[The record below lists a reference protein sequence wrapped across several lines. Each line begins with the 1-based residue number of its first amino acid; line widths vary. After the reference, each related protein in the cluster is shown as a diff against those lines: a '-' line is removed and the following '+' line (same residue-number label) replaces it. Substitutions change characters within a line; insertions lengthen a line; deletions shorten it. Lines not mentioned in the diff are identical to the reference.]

1 MKGIILKKR
10 MDRSN
15 GLLTMGIISALT
27 VTGCASNGENRS
39 EAIYSP
45 SPAPMQAKPQQPPP
59 AAQTTGQATQAVE
72 LTSTAPEQYTVKK
85 GDTLW
90 DISGHFLTKPWYWP
104 EIWYANPKI
113 RNPHLIY
120 PGDIISLYY
129 VDGQPRLSVN
139 RHTAGISRHR
149 LQKLSPSIHTYDLDD
164 KDVGVP
170 VKAIRPFLI
179 RPQIVAEEELKQAAH
194 IVDSQENHLI
204 YGSGDRVYARGL
216 TNPRM
221 GTRYSTFRP
230 GKRLLDPDTGE
241 TLGYEAI
248 YTSDAEV
255 IRTDK
260 KLTTVALRNSV
271 REVLRGDRLLPL
283 EMGSTELYFVPHA
296 PAPSTKGS
304 IIAFYEALSQVAQYQ
319 VVVINLGNRNGIE
332 PGHVLSINQAGRS
345 ILDSYHHGGQT
356 EEVTLPTERAG
367 TMMIFRSFDKV
378 SYGLIMK
385 SERPMRVGDFVS
397 AP

>member
-1 MKGIILKKR
+1 
-10 MDRSN
+10 
-15 GLLTMGIISALT
+15 
-27 VTGCASNGENRS
+27 
-39 EAIYSP
+39 
-45 SPAPMQAKPQQPPP
+45 
-59 AAQTTGQATQAVE
+59 
-72 LTSTAPEQYTVKK
+72 
-85 GDTLW
+85 
-90 DISGHFLTKPWYWP
+90 
-104 EIWYANPKI
+104 
-113 RNPHLIY
+113 
-120 PGDIISLYY
+120 
-129 VDGQPRLSVN
+129 
-139 RHTAGISRHR
+139 
-149 LQKLSPSIHTYDLDD
+149 
-164 KDVGVP
+164 
-170 VKAIRPFLI
+170 
-179 RPQIVAEEELKQAAH
+179 
-194 IVDSQENHLI
+194 
-204 YGSGDRVYARGL
+204 
-216 TNPRM
+216 M